1 MKQLLWVGSSKKDL
15 LEMPKKVI
23 SDIGHGLL
31 EAQRGEEP
39 ASGKTLTGF
48 GGRDVVELVI
58 NDRGGTFRAVYTVRF
73 SDAVIVLHVFQK
85 KSKSGIST
93 PKKEIDLVYER
104 LQRAEVIYKDWKK
117 GKTHG

>member
-1 MKQLLWVGSSKKDL
+1 MAYLRPREGRSLLLGR
-15 LEMPKKVI
+15 P
-23 SDIGHGLL
+23 
-31 EAQRGEEP
+31 
-39 ASGKTLTGF
+39 LTGF

-73 SDAVIVLHVFQK
+73 SDAVIVLHVFHK

>member
-1 MKQLLWVGSSKKDL
+1 
-15 LEMPKKVI
+15 MPKKVI

-39 ASGKTLTGF
+39 AAGKTLTGF

-58 NDRGGTFRAVYTVRF
+58 SDRSGTFRAVYTISF
-73 SDAVIVLHVFQK
+73 PDAIIVLHVFQK

-93 PKKEIDLVYER
+93 PKKEIDLIHER
-104 LQRAEVIYKDWKK
+104 LQRADVVYKDWKK
-117 GKTHG
+117 YDKT